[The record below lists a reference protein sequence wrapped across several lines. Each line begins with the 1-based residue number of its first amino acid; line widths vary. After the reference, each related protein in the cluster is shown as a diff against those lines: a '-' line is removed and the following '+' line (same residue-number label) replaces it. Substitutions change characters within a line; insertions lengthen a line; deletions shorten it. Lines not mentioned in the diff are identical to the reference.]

1 MTIEEALV
9 STLKYEKKVRDHYF
23 HAAKLT
29 DDEQGEAVFQAL
41 ADEEQGHVDFL
52 ESRLEIWH
60 EQGILKIEEVKSALP
75 TREWIARGKA
85 KMRKTSLQRDYS
97 SELKMLKDALKLEI
111 AVSDHY
117 RDLVNRMEGE
127 ARQLFARFLEIE
139 DGHTAVVQAEIDALE
154 NSGFWFDIG
163 EFNLEAG

>member
-9 STLKYEKKVRDHYF
+9 STLKYEKKVRDHYL

-29 DDEQGEAVFQAL
+29 DDEQGEGVFKAL
-41 ADEEQGHVDFL
+41 ADEEQGHVDYL
-52 ESRLEIWH
+52 ESRLAIWH
-60 EQGILKIEEVKSALP
+60 EQGILKVEEIKSVLP

-117 RDLVNRMEGE
+117 RDLVNRMDGE
-127 ARQLFARFLEIE
+127 ASQLFARFLEIE

-154 NSGFWFDIG
+154 NSGFWFDIS